1 MDEQI
6 IYYWDNILNNDKV
19 QEPKS
24 NDYIV
29 HFALI
34 NQYEDSII
42 NKWICCDSMNK
53 LLGLIK
59 YVILPSIQLS
69 RALIKDENQS
79 EICFGTMGYCDTIEA
94 FNDIK
99 SDIKFKVEYEDWF
112 KALEKYN
119 NEIEFDIVRSTLND
133 INKKVD
139 YKEGVF
145 LTLEVYENV
154 KEVGLQLL
162 KDYDE
167 EDMIDVLEDCFNFS
181 KDEIENMF
189 NNLDK
194 NIFLLKRI
202 MPILN
207 NLNMI

>member
-6 IYYWDNILNNDKV
+6 IYYWDKVLEEDKA
-19 QEPKS
+19 QEPKI

-34 NQYEDSII
+34 NQYEDSGV
-42 NKWICCDSMNK
+42 NEWICCDSMNK
-53 LLGLIK
+53 LLGLVK
-59 YVILPSIQLS
+59 YVILPSTQLS
-69 RALIKDENQS
+69 RAIIKNEKQS
-79 EICFGTMGYCDTIEA
+79 QICFGTMGYTDTIEA
-94 FNDIK
+94 FDDVK
-99 SDIKFKVEYEDWF
+99 SDVIFKVEYQDWF
-112 KALEKYN
+112 TELEKYN
-119 NEIEFDIVRSTLND
+119 EETKLEVVRDILND

-139 YKEGVF
+139 YKDGVF
-145 LTLEVYENV
+145 LTVEVYKNI
-154 KEVGLQLL
+154 KDAGLQLL

-189 NNLDK
+189 NNIDK
-194 NIFLLKRI
+194 NVFLLKRI
-202 MPILN
+202 MPILY